1 MEPHQKAVIEQ
12 ALRVFEKNP
21 GVLHCLD
28 CWANEANLT
37 SPEDK
42 RILTRYAHSLA
53 GTGDPSKQ
61 TGDCEKCHRRDGL
74 VYRSL

>member
-1 MEPHQKAVIEQ
+1 MDPHEKAVIEQ
-12 ALRVFEKNP
+12 AVRVFRKNP
-21 GVLHCLD
+21 GVLQCLD
-28 CWANEANLT
+28 CWVDEANLT

-53 GTGDPSKQ
+53 ETGDPNRQ
-61 TGDCEKCHRRDGL
+61 NGYCEKCHRRGGL